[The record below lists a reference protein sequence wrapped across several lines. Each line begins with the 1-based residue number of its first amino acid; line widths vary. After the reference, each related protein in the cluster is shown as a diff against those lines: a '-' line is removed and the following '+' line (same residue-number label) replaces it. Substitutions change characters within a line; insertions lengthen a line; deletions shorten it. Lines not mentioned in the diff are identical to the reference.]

1 MFPLLRIF
9 PLWQDPLTGLSG
21 AGVWQGNL
29 FPYEHRVRKQ
39 GKEENYFTE
48 IDSRLLKCAWSIYM
62 LEHELLTLRNSC
74 FCLLFWYVFSKYKFI
89 LMKHM
94 ISKKYKGLK
103 VHLCMHPIDYMGL
116 GTWSLFIDNYFAIW
130 QCYIWAYWHIETQNE
145 TKKFILPVPGCYC
158 PHPPC
163 PLHCPSYSEK
173 LNGKK

>member
-39 GKEENYFTE
+39 GKEENYFTDQ
-48 IDSRLLKCAWSIYM
+48 DSGILKCAWSIYT
-62 LEHELLTLRNSC
+62 LEHELLTLRNSW

-94 ISKKYKGLK
+94 IFKKYKGLRDHGHMSTCSVACIWLPK
-103 VHLCMHPIDYMGL
+103 SWWGMMIVYI
-116 GTWSLFIDNYFAIW
+116 WSL
-130 QCYIWAYWHIETQNE
+130 
-145 TKKFILPVPGCYC
+145 
-158 PHPPC
+158 
-163 PLHCPSYSEK
+163 
-173 LNGKK
+173 GKWCMT